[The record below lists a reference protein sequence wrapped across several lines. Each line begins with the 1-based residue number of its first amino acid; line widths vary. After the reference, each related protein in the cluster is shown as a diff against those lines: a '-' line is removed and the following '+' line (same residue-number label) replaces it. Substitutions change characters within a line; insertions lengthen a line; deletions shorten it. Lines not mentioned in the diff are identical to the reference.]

1 METRQEKVNRLLRII
16 ELKEKNRASVK
27 ELNKDYA
34 ILSKKEKSL
43 KDELKTN
50 QLKLF

>member
-27 ELNKDYA
+27 ELNKEYML
-34 ILSKKEKSL
+34 LSKREKSL
-43 KDELKTN
+43 KEDLKTN

>member
-1 METRQEKVNRLLRII
+1 METRQEKVNRLLKII

-27 ELNKDYA
+27 ELNKEYT
-34 ILSKKEKSL
+34 ILLEKEKSL
-43 KDELKTN
+43 KDDLKTN